1 MKARVS
7 VDLPREIVEE
17 AIRNHFG
24 LDPKAEI
31 SVTVVPRISPREDR
45 TIYRAHW
52 TEERSV

>member
-1 MKARVS
+1 MKANVS
-7 VDLPREIVEE
+7 VTLPREIVEE

-31 SVTVVPRISPREDR
+31 RVTVVPRISSLEDR